1 MVEHQNQTIIGMAWI
16 MLKAKKMPLMFWG
29 EVVFIL
35 NHASTNSLKGDDSLR
50 GVVRAATRRSVA
62 SPM

>member
-1 MVEHQNQTIIGMAWI
+1 MVEHQNQTIIGMAWS

-35 NHASTNSLKGDDSLR
+35 NHASTNSLKGDDSL
-50 GVVRAATRRSVA
+50 
-62 SPM
+62 